1 MTFWRPACLPH
12 DEQNRRQNW
21 RRGRFAGF
29 LLLTRSPQGARQR
42 RTQMLDIAII
52 GAGPAGLA
60 TALRLHQKGFRP
72 RIYEAAPELK
82 PLGVGIDIKVYGTK
96 EVTELG
102 LLEEFRKIS
111 VEAKDSVFYTG
122 HGQEI
127 FAEKCGRA
135 MGYDHD
141 QRFVHRGTFQFMLL
155 DAVRAR
161 LGADAVVTG
170 ARCKGFT
177 QDETGVTL
185 DFEGRDPVRADV
197 VLGIDGIH
205 SVIKRQLHSEATRT
219 HYSGV
224 AMWRGVTV
232 MKPYGN
238 GGTIL
243 HIGDPI
249 RQGSL
254 IVYPIADLGDG
265 TQLINWVCEQSAKP
279 KGLEDWNVRIAP
291 DEIAHVFDEV
301 KLPFLDVSAMI
312 QNAREVYIYP
322 LIDNDPLDR
331 WSFGRVS
338 LVGDAAHAMYPRG
351 GNGVCQALVD
361 ARVVAEKLAEIAD
374 PVAALTAYEAER
386 REFVN
391 RLVVANRGE
400 GPEVIRRIV
409 EERSGG
415 KPFAQI
421 DDIIPRAEVEA
432 LFMEYHRKAGMK
444 RPDDARALTS
454 EVFTEAN
461 MKRVAAATDIR

>member
-1 MTFWRPACLPH
+1 
-12 DEQNRRQNW
+12 
-21 RRGRFAGF
+21 
-29 LLLTRSPQGARQR
+29 
-42 RTQMLDIAII
+42 MLDIAIV

-72 RIYEAAPELK
+72 KIYEAVPDLK

-102 LLEEFRKIS
+102 LLDAFRKIS
-111 VEAKDSVFYTG
+111 VEAKDSIFLTG

-127 FAEKCGRA
+127 FAEKCGMH
-135 MGYDHD
+135 MGYDHE

-155 DAVRAR
+155 DAVKERLGPDCLTFGAR
-161 LGADAVVTG
+161 LK
-170 ARCKGFT
+170 RFE
-177 QDETGVTL
+177 QDDTGVDL
-185 DFEGRDPVRADV
+185 FFEPAEGVPERVRADV
-197 VLGIDGIH
+197 VIGVDGIH
-205 SVIKRQLHSEATRT
+205 SAVKRQLHPEAART

-232 MKPYGN
+232 MPPYGN
-238 GGTIL
+238 GGMIL

-254 IVYPIADLGDG
+254 IVYPIADNVDG
-265 TQLINWVCEQSAKP
+265 KGNQLINWVCEQSGKP

-301 KLPFLDVSAMI
+301 KLPYLDVSAMI
-312 QNAREVYIYP
+312 RNAREVYIYP

-331 WSFGRVS
+331 WSFGRVT

-374 PVAALTAYEAER
+374 PVAALAAYEAER

-391 RLVVANRGE
+391 RLVIANRGE
-400 GPEVIRRIV
+400 GPEVIRRMV

-415 KPFAQI
+415 KPFDNI
-421 DDIIPRAEVEA
+421 DDVIPRAEVEA

-444 RPDDARALTS
+444 RPDDAGSKAPVK
-454 EVFTEAN
+454 EVFTEET
-461 MKRVAAATDIR
+461 MKRVAAKADIR

>member
-1 MTFWRPACLPH
+1 
-12 DEQNRRQNW
+12 
-21 RRGRFAGF
+21 
-29 LLLTRSPQGARQR
+29 
-42 RTQMLDIAII
+42 MLDIAII

-60 TALRLHQKGFRP
+60 TALRLHQQGFRP
-72 RIYEAAPELK
+72 KIYEAAPELK

-102 LLEEFRKIS
+102 LLDAFRKIS
-111 VEAKDSVFYTG
+111 VEAKDSIFYTG

-127 FAEKCGRA
+127 FAEKCGLH
-135 MGYDHD
+135 MGYDHE

-155 DAVRAR
+155 EAVNER
-161 LGADAVVTG
+161 LGADTITLG
-170 ARCKGFT
+170 ARCTGFT
-177 QDETGVTL
+177 QDDTGVTVTFAPAPGVP
-185 DFEGRDPVRADV
+185 DSIRADV

-205 SVIKRQLHSEATRT
+205 SVIRKQLHPQSTRT

-232 MKPYGN
+232 MPPFGN
-238 GGTIL
+238 GGMIL

-254 IVYPIADLGDG
+254 IVYPIANDVDG
-265 TQLINWVCEQSAKP
+265 KGSQLINWVCEQSNKP
-279 KGLEDWNVRIAP
+279 HGLEDWNVRIEP

-312 QNAREVYIYP
+312 RNAREVYIYP
-322 LIDNDPLDR
+322 LIDNDPLPQ

-361 ARVVAEKLAEIAD
+361 ARVVAERLAEIAD
-374 PVAALTAYEAER
+374 PVAALAAYEAER

-391 RLVVANRGE
+391 RLVIANRGE
-400 GPEVIRRIV
+400 GPEVIRRMV

-415 KPFAQI
+415 KPFDNI

-444 RPDDARALTS
+444 RPDDQKAATATAP
-454 EVFTEAN
+454 EVFTEET
-461 MKRVAAATDIR
+461 MKRVAAAKDIR